1 MPRVLRMTVE
11 EYLRYD
17 AADPWK
23 NEYDDGVVTAV
34 PSAGERHNLILA
46 GLLGALRHLPDRC
59 RAYASRLKVRM
70 ENPTRIFFPEA
81 TVVCGRSKVA
91 GEGDDTML
99 LNPTAVFEL
108 RGNRLTYYSAIES
121 LQEYAV
127 VSVGEYRIEHFRRD
141 RDEWI
146 RSVASGAEATLRLP
160 IIGCDLPLREIYYQV
175 LESPP
180 QPTHNGGP
188 P

>member
-1 MPRVLRMTVE
+1 VTPE
-11 EYLRYD
+11 EYLRFD

-23 NEYDDGVVTAV
+23 NEYDDGVVYPV

-46 GLLGALRHLPDRC
+46 GLQATLVNYLPKNC
-59 RAYASRLKVRM
+59 VAYASRLRVRM

-91 GEGDDTML
+91 GAGDDTML

-108 RGNRLTYYSAIES
+108 RGNRLAYYSAIES

-127 VSVGEYRIEHFRRD
+127 VSVGDYLIEHFRRD
-141 RDEWI
+141 ENEWI
-146 RSVASGAEATLRLP
+146 RSVASGPEATLPLP
-160 IIGCDLPLREIYYQV
+160 VIGCKLPLREIYRQV
-175 LESPP
+175 LESPL
-180 QPTHNGGP
+180 H
-188 P
+188 